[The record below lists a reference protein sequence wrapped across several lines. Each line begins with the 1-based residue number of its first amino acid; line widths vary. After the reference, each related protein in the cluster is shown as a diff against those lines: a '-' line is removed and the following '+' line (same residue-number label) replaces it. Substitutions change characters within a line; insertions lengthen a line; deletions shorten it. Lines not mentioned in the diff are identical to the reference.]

1 MKILLPRG
9 LEVDLDNIPEDLEEQ
24 VQKCFAEYTEE
35 TNPKYM
41 FHDKLLFIDV
51 MIKKIHG
58 NKDPEDAVMDA
69 MKDYL
74 EYEVK
79 EYGNIPDKDEYLD
92 VQFMEQ
98 CYKIGRESAALYSHE
113 FIKGQKKYDDDKIL
127 KVLCRAIKAVVV
139 YEWGKDGVNG

>member
-1 MKILLPRG
+1 MTIFLPRG

-98 CYKIGRESAALYSHE
+98 CYKIGRESATLYSYE
-113 FIKGQKKYDDDKIL
+113 FIKGQKKYDDDKIM
-127 KVLCRAIKAVVV
+127 KFLCRAIKAVMD
-139 YEWGKDGVNG
+139 YEWGNDGI